1 MSTAQV
7 AVTTKSDWTSD
18 QEVRWCPGC
27 GDYGILLA
35 VQTLMPELGVNP
47 ENTVFISGIGCSSRF
62 PYYMNTYGM
71 HSIHGRAPAIATGVA
86 TARPDLDVWVITGDG
101 EMLMGIGGLATVAVQ
116 KPSNL
121 AICIV
126 DNQRYGETGMQ
137 ETHTAHGVDLP
148 AMAAGAGFQTTST
161 VYTSAELNAAI
172 PVLYNEPGPVFV
184 DVKITAVDQPMTLP
198 PRDGPTLKH
207 RFRENLLGSI

>member
-1 MSTAQV
+1 MAARRKITLDRRKVVSRILKDRGELLLVTGLGAPTWDAASVEDNPNNFYLWGGMGGAVLTGLGLALAQPKRRV
-7 AVTTKSDWTSD
+7 
-18 QEVRWCPGC
+18 
-27 GDYGILLA
+27 L
-35 VQTLMPELGVNP
+35 
-47 ENTVFISGIGCSSRF
+47 
-62 PYYMNTYGM
+62 
-71 HSIHGRAPAIATGVA
+71 
-86 TARPDLDVWVITGDG
+86 VITGDG
-101 EMLMGIGGLATVAVQ
+101 EMLMGVGGLATVAVQ

-137 ETHTAHGVDLP
+137 ETHTAHGVDLA

-161 VYTSAELNAAI
+161 VYTSAELNTAI

-184 DVKITAVDQPMTLP
+184 DVKITAVDQPMSLP

>member
-1 MSTAQV
+1 MAARRKITLDRRKVVSRILKDPGELLLVTGLGAPTWDAASVEDNPNNFYLWGGMGGAVLTGLGLALAQPKRRV
-7 AVTTKSDWTSD
+7 
-18 QEVRWCPGC
+18 
-27 GDYGILLA
+27 L
-35 VQTLMPELGVNP
+35 
-47 ENTVFISGIGCSSRF
+47 
-62 PYYMNTYGM
+62 
-71 HSIHGRAPAIATGVA
+71 
-86 TARPDLDVWVITGDG
+86 VITGDG
-101 EMLMGIGGLATVAVQ
+101 EMLMGVGGLATVAVQ

-137 ETHTAHGVDLP
+137 ETHTAHGVDLA

-161 VYTSAELNAAI
+161 VYTSAELNTAI
-172 PVLYNEPGPVFV
+172 LVLYNEPGPVFV
-184 DVKITAVDQPMTLP
+184 DVKITAVEQPMTLP

>member
-1 MSTAQV
+1 MAARRKITLDRRKVVSRILKDRGELLLVTGLGAPTWDAASVEDNPNNFYLWGGMGGAVLTGLGLALAQPKRRV
-7 AVTTKSDWTSD
+7 
-18 QEVRWCPGC
+18 
-27 GDYGILLA
+27 L
-35 VQTLMPELGVNP
+35 
-47 ENTVFISGIGCSSRF
+47 
-62 PYYMNTYGM
+62 
-71 HSIHGRAPAIATGVA
+71 
-86 TARPDLDVWVITGDG
+86 VITGDG
-101 EMLMGIGGLATVAVQ
+101 EMLMGVGGLATVAVQ

-137 ETHTAHGVDLP
+137 ETHTAHGVDLA

-161 VYTSAELNAAI
+161 VYTSAELNTAI
-172 PVLYNEPGPVFV
+172 LVLYNEPGPVFV

>member
-1 MSTAQV
+1 MAARRKITLDRRKVVSRILKDRGNLLLVTGLGAPTWDAASVEDNHNNFYLWGGMGGAVLTGLGLALAQPKRRV
-7 AVTTKSDWTSD
+7 
-18 QEVRWCPGC
+18 
-27 GDYGILLA
+27 L
-35 VQTLMPELGVNP
+35 
-47 ENTVFISGIGCSSRF
+47 
-62 PYYMNTYGM
+62 
-71 HSIHGRAPAIATGVA
+71 
-86 TARPDLDVWVITGDG
+86 VITGDG
-101 EMLMGIGGLATVAVQ
+101 EMLMGVGGLATVAVQ

-137 ETHTAHGVDLP
+137 ETHTAHGVDLSV
-148 AMAAGAGFQTTST
+148 MAAGAGFQATST
-161 VYTSAELNAAI
+161 VYNSAELNAAI
-172 PVLYNEPGPVFV
+172 PLLHNQPGPVFV